1 LRDTALDRCVLYT
14 KRRLDAALRQV
25 EEVRDSGFAYHAADE
40 ILEKIA
46 QILSAHYDSLDVA
59 STQPRQFSARKC
71 IAALKDIRVYLPF
84 LGVVVRSAAVR
95 NAFEIYGPLRQMAQ
109 RLLRSNQN
117 PDRRIRLILSSGW
130 DFTPLTFRPVEDLKD
145 FIIIVLPASESANPL
160 VVPLAGHELGHS
172 VWEEENLG
180 RTFRS
185 RSADALTSYVLSHLK
200 EFPHHSSDLKGMTL
214 EKAQRRLKRDP
225 GFNDAGACLVR
236 QVEEFFCDFVG
247 LFLFGEAFVH
257 AFTYFLAPNFPS
269 RPSPKYP
276 SVLTRFRQLW
286 KTAKRFEST
295 WKNKVYC
302 PPAKLRRL
310 FLDQEMSA
318 AIIKPGDAQSP
329 SGWSRAADKLAIDL
343 VPEVVQKILDLSSRE
358 NWQELRLDLDK
369 GERERIVNRF
379 YRWAVPATNSGGLAN
394 ILNAAWDVERNPEL
408 WENLPAA
415 APITHKPNLDDERRA
430 RSRHQHIL
438 SELVLKNIE
447 VLEYEM
453 IVAKGKRQNA

>member
-1 LRDTALDRCVLYT
+1 
-14 KRRLDAALRQV
+14 
-25 EEVRDSGFAYHAADE
+25 
-40 ILEKIA
+40 
-46 QILSAHYDSLDVA
+46 
-59 STQPRQFSARKC
+59 
-71 IAALKDIRVYLPF
+71 
-84 LGVVVRSAAVR
+84 
-95 NAFEIYGPLRQMAQ
+95 
-109 RLLRSNQN
+109 
-117 PDRRIRLILSSGW
+117 
-130 DFTPLTFRPVEDLKD
+130 
-145 FIIIVLPASESANPL
+145 
-160 VVPLAGHELGHS
+160 
-172 VWEEENLG
+172 
-180 RTFRS
+180 
-185 RSADALTSYVLSHLK
+185 
-200 EFPHHSSDLKGMTL
+200 
-214 EKAQRRLKRDP
+214 
-225 GFNDAGACLVR
+225 
-236 QVEEFFCDFVG
+236 
-247 LFLFGEAFVH
+247 
-257 AFTYFLAPNFPS
+257 
-269 RPSPKYP
+269 
-276 SVLTRFRQLW
+276 VLTRFRQLW

-295 WKNKVYC
+295 WKNEVYC

-329 SGWSRAADKLAIDL
+329 SGWSQAADELAINL

-415 APITHKPNLDDERRA
+415 AAPITHKPNLDGERRA
-430 RSRHQHIL
+430 RSRRQHIL